1 MTNPSAYYPGQDLG
15 LPETGVGSIA
25 RFPPR
30 LLALIIDWIPVTILS
45 IAFFDYSPLAQMLIF
60 FAINVVFVPTLG
72 GTPGHRIVGM
82 RVLRLDGAW
91 TGVVR
96 PIVRTVLIL
105 LVIPAVVWDQD
116 QRGLHDKISGTMLVR
131 APGIF
136 RR

>member
-1 MTNPSAYYPGQDLG
+1 M
-15 LPETGVGSIA
+15 
-25 RFPPR
+25 
-30 LLALIIDWIPVTILS
+30 
-45 IAFFDYSPLAQMLIF
+45 AFFDYNPLAQMLIF
-60 FAINVVFVPTLG
+60 FGMNVVFIPTLG

-105 LVIPAVVWDQD
+105 LVIPAVVWDRD